1 MTKEKFIYRSARLAG
16 ILLMLAA
23 VLHASWGTAEI
34 VMAIKT
40 EDIRPTMVDS
50 VKNVWLYS
58 SIMLFL
64 SGIWVLFIARDLRRL
79 QRRAWW
85 QAVFIGLGYT
95 GGSIAAIAWTRVQVH
110 LIAFAAIG
118 LLLLFPALLFVG
130 SFRSS
135 PANDSNGLT

>member
-1 MTKEKFIYRSARLAG
+1 MTKEKFIYRSAKLSG

-23 VLHASWGTAEI
+23 GLHASLGTAEI
-34 VMAIKT
+34 LTAIKT
-40 EDIRPTMVDS
+40 EDIRPTMVAT

-64 SGIWVLFIARDLRRL
+64 SGIWVLFIAKDLRRL

-95 GGSIAAIAWTRVQVH
+95 VGSIGAMAWTSVQVH
-110 LIAFAAIG
+110 LLAFALIG
-118 LLLLFPALLFVG
+118 SLLLLPALLFTG
-130 SFRSS
+130 SFRSN
-135 PANDSNGLT
+135 PLNPPMD